1 MQHES
6 FRRVGLSQWPTP
18 IESLDRLSA
27 ALGGPRIS
35 IKRDDFG
42 SIAMGGNKLR
52 KLEYL
57 LADAQA
63 TGCDTIITSGAL
75 QSNHARLTAAAA
87 AKLGLECHIVLIDE
101 VPDRLP
107 AYYNSA
113 NRLIDDLVG
122 AEVHLVRR
130 EGSLAETVADC
141 AAQLQKLG
149 KSPYVIPVGGSN
161 AIGCLGYVACALEIA
176 EQERVFG
183 RSFTHIFVVSGSGGT
198 HAGLLAGLHL
208 TKSTSE
214 LVGATISRPVEKQ
227 RPIVEALV
235 DGVSALLGTDAA
247 AAKSAINL
255 DDSMYLPG
263 YGLPNVSSR
272 EAIAL
277 CAQYEGILLDPVY
290 TSKALAVI
298 INNIRA
304 GRHSPKDELLFIHT
318 GGAPALFAYHEMFSR
333 TAS

>member
-1 MQHES
+1 MQHER
-6 FRRVGLSQWPTP
+6 FPRVELSQWPTP
-18 IESLDRLSA
+18 IEPLDRLSA

-63 TGCDTIITSGAL
+63 KGCNAIVTSGAL

-87 AKLGLECHIVLIDE
+87 ARLGLECHIVLIDE

-130 EGSLAETVADC
+130 DDSLAEAVTHC
-141 AAQLQKLG
+141 AEQLQSQG

-161 AIGCLGYVACALEIA
+161 PIGCLGYVACAMEIA
-176 EQERVFG
+176 EQERALG

-208 TKSTSE
+208 SKSTSA
-214 LVGATISRPVEKQ
+214 LIGATISRPVEKQ

-247 AAKSAINL
+247 KSAIRL

-263 YGLPNVSSR
+263 YGLPNDSSR

-277 CAQYEGILLDPVY
+277 CARYEGILLDPVY
-290 TSKALAVI
+290 TSKAMAVV
-298 INNIRA
+298 INGIRT
-304 GRHSPKDELLFIHT
+304 GRFGPKDELLFIHT
-318 GGAPALFAYHEMFSR
+318 GGAPALFAYQEMFSR
-333 TAS
+333 TAP